1 VLNTLPFFYSTFDI
15 FQKISTIKTIIITT
29 KNMQQNFQEEY
40 SKLNPEQQQAVETIN
55 GPVMIVA

>member
-1 VLNTLPFFYSTFDI
+1 
-15 FQKISTIKTIIITT
+15 
-29 KNMQQNFQEEY
+29 MQQNIFSEEY